1 MCNWPGLRTVTSCGF
16 FGGEAM
22 FCERFQPRIPLMRR
36 LKRHTGSI
44 RLGVLLAVAIAL
56 PLCFPPNCDWRH
68 NRSGQAWPG
77 TSAAW
82 LISSMATQST
92 WRAPRIRL
100 NGIDAPESPQTC
112 LIASR
117 SWRCGAA
124 ATDALAGILRGHDV
138 RCEPTG
144 IDRYHRALAHCRRA
158 DDNLDIN
165 GWMVREGW
173 AVAYRQYSYAY
184 MPDEMLARLAGRGL
198 LGRTRRDAVD
208 FRHHARAYR

>member
-1 MCNWPGLRTVTSCGF
+1 
-16 FGGEAM
+16 
-22 FCERFQPRIPLMRR
+22 MRR

-56 PLCFPPNCDWRH
+56 PLCFPPKLR
-68 NRSGQAWPG
+68 
-77 TSAAW
+77 SAAQS
-82 LISSMATQST
+82 LRPSMAGDIRGLAYIIDGDTIDVAGT
-92 WRAPRIRL
+92 RIRL
-100 NGIDAPESPQTC
+100 NGIDAPESAQTC

-124 ATDALAGILRGHDV
+124 ATDALTGILRGHDV

-144 IDRYHRALAHCRRA
+144 IDRYHRTLAHCRRA

-184 MPDEMLARLAGRGL
+184 MPDEMLARLADRGL
-198 LGRTRRDAVD
+198 WAGTFEMPWD